1 MENFPL
7 AAGLLLVFHTPYTCF
22 IYERNGIS
30 SLLKILV
37 NSISGTRP
45 CFKCKYEFIPYDT
58 GIKDTIEEGNMVV
71 IFDFLI
77 HKNFIIL
84 SCFYFVLLVR
94 TNKNSEFTFLI
105 DVITALSGIFVIS
118 SENFVDLF
126 MK

>member
-1 MENFPL
+1 MASHLFWK
-7 AAGLLLVFHTPYTCF
+7 Y
-22 IYERNGIS
+22 
-30 SLLKILV
+30 V

-77 HKNFIIL
+77 HKKFIIL
-84 SCFYFVLLVR
+84 CCFYFVLLVR
-94 TNKNSEFTFLI
+94 TNKNSEYTFLI